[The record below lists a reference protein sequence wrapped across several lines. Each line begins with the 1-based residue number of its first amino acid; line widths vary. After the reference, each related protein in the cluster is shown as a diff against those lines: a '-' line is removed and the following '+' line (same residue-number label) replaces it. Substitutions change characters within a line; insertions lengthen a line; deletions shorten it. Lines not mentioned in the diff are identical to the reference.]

1 MNSSTSPGGTQAPK
15 TSRPENE
22 DDDPVG
28 DNRPV
33 GESTGA
39 DVPEDEEEDASNSG
53 AVRTGN
59 DKAEPARQSSDVAG
73 AAPPE
78 ELPEGSDVPPSD
90 RLNDHH
96 LEEFL
101 VAPLRAPAL
110 PRQQAA
116 AVQPRLKASRPFMNG
131 GAPADAP

>member
-39 DVPEDEEEDASNSG
+39 DVPEDEEEDPSNSG

-96 LEEFL
+96 PEEF
-101 VAPLRAPAL
+101 PSRRSGRQPSPDSKL
-110 PRQQAA
+110 PQS
-116 AVQPRLKASRPFMNG
+116 SRG
-131 GAPADAP
+131 